1 MSHTQNSTAPQA
13 VVNTLFSALPLPLR
27 PRLLPLDGQTKRPI
41 KVRDGGIRWGGLGP
55 VTRNACEAFAGRF
68 PGCGWAVRTGDLGT
82 PDGFLIVADV
92 DKPSD
97 MPASIET
104 PWQVLTRRGHHIYG
118 YGPPIAGRRYQW
130 GDLKAGG
137 AYVVAP
143 GQVHASGALY
153 EAGPFFGKGADFQL
167 PLFPLA
173 ELDESGGARS
183 LQAPPVEARP
193 QAPETAPETALE
205 TIQDGIGP
213 VAGWGRIPAPV
224 RAKVGTRNNTLFQM
238 LLQALALSPE
248 RRGDVPATVRLA
260 GYYNRRFERPLTPSE
275 TWTVSIH
282 AVGYARTW
290 EGPTDAYRVRQ
301 NERRAL
307 GLAVRR
313 ANAVRRN
320 AEIAGLR
327 AGGLTVAE
335 IAASIGVNVSTVHR
349 ALAGNGSST
358 ANG

>member
-1 MSHTQNSTAPQA
+1 MSQTQNSTAPQA
-13 VVNTLFSALPLPLR
+13 VVNALFAALALPLI
-27 PRLLPLDGQTKRPI
+27 PRLLPLDGQTKAPI

-55 VTRNACEAFAGRF
+55 VSRGDCEALAGRF
-68 PGCGWAVRTGDLGT
+68 PDCGWAVRTGCVGT
-82 PDGFLIVADV
+82 AGGFLIIADV
-92 DKPSD
+92 DVPGKIPMGLDTS
-97 MPASIET
+97 
-104 PWQVLTRRGHHIYG
+104 PWQVTTSRGFHVYG

-143 GQVHASGALY
+143 GQVHASGAVY
-153 EAGPFFGKGADFQL
+153 EAGPFFGRVDEL
-167 PLFPLA
+167 PQFPLDA
-173 ELDESGGARS
+173 LDESDGARS

-260 GYYNRRFERPLTPSE
+260 GYYNRRFERPLAPSE
-275 TWTVSIH
+275 AWKVAIH

-290 EGPTDAYRVRQ
+290 EGPTDEYRVRQ

-307 GLAVRR
+307 GLAIRQ
-313 ANAVRRN
+313 ANAVTRN

-327 AGGLTVAE
+327 AGGLTIRQ
-335 IAASIGVNVSTVHR
+335 IAASIGVSPSTVDR